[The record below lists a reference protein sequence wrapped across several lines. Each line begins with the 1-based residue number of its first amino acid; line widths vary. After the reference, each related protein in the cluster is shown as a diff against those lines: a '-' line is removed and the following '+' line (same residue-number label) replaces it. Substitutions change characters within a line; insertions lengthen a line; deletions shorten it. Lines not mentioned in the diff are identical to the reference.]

1 MSVQQCQILHDGD
14 QVGQAYVQYLRA
26 SEIVVN
32 LVPRHADYRTLH
44 SQHPNLYA
52 QFQKLMLVS
61 YYILISEFCLVGSVN
76 VDMVFF

>member
-1 MSVQQCQILHDGD
+1 MSVQQCQILLDGD

-44 SQHPNLYA
+44 AQHPKLYA
-52 QFQKLMLVS
+52 QFQKLMMVSCSTLASDLYLVS
-61 YYILISEFCLVGSVN
+61 HDRC
-76 VDMVFF
+76 